1 MVIDGKT
8 YTFDNDASLT
18 NAVAQVDTV
27 TIANTATGGGTLTAT
42 INATAVAVAVANG
55 DTVTVQAQ
63 ALADAINANATTSA
77 TVVATAA
84 LGVVT
89 ITSKTAGTAV
99 TIGASTNTAATS
111 TVADFNATPN
121 AGTANIHRVNV
132 ATNTTTAEDVASL
145 ITAVRAADSDFADYG
160 GFTNTR
166 IRVNPGVTTGI
177 QFIED
182 GSGTITVDPAGLL
195 DTSGNPVTTQTTSF
209 NVVETSTKYRD
220 FQQFTFATKPTTG
233 ETLII
238 NGKTYTFVTS
248 GEVAGDNDLNI
259 DASGDLPETLADLES
274 AIEFQDAQFSGT
286 RVRVRANGNDAG
298 YNNTLVLET
307 LASGTYDAVFSATFG
322 TAVTEPDGTSI
333 ATSGGAAATV
343 TVNKNNGII
352 FNASGLPT
360 TFNVAKLKVQT
371 FANGAADMDDA
382 AANAKKMTLDFGTK
396 LEANGMTQFGASFT
410 PVFITQNGSRFGT
423 FAGVSISENGLT
435 TALFDNGETRIIFQI
450 PLATFTNPNSL
461 EGRTGNIWNA
471 TEASG
476 DFTLRTANNGPSGS
490 IAQAALEAS
499 TVDIGEEF
507 TNMIV
512 VQRAY
517 SASTKII
524 KTADEML
531 EELTRLK

>member
-1 MVIDGKT
+1 
-8 YTFDNDASLT
+8 
-18 NAVAQVDTV
+18 
-27 TIANTATGGGTLTAT
+27 
-42 INATAVAVAVANG
+42 
-55 DTVTVQAQ
+55 
-63 ALADAINANATTSA
+63 
-77 TVVATAA
+77 
-84 LGVVT
+84 
-89 ITSKTAGTAV
+89 
-99 TIGASTNTAATS
+99 
-111 TVADFNATPN
+111 
-121 AGTANIHRVNV
+121 
-132 ATNTTTAEDVASL
+132 
-145 ITAVRAADSDFADYG
+145 
-160 GFTNTR
+160 
-166 IRVNPGVTTGI
+166 
-177 QFIED
+177 
-182 GSGTITVDPAGLL
+182 
-195 DTSGNPVTTQTTSF
+195 
-209 NVVETSTKYRD
+209 
-220 FQQFTFATKPTTG
+220 
-233 ETLII
+233 
-238 NGKTYTFVTS
+238 
-248 GEVAGDNDLNI
+248 
-259 DASGDLPETLADLES
+259 
-274 AIEFQDAQFSGT
+274 
-286 RVRVRANGNDAG
+286 
-298 YNNTLVLET
+298 
-307 LASGTYDAVFSATFG
+307 
-322 TAVTEPDGTSI
+322 
-333 ATSGGAAATV
+333 
-343 TVNKNNGII
+343 
-352 FNASGLPT
+352 
-360 TFNVAKLKVQT
+360 
-371 FANGAADMDDA
+371 MDDA